1 MPPRRRS
8 PHRNP
13 VATGRF
19 LGIGCL
25 PDGECNSFDSLR
37 PPVSFVPY
45 SCGLLLVLTRFLTF
59 QERLDSKSHNQR
71 RQHLPES
78 QSDLLRYSIPM
89 TVVTRNQN
97 TLMDQLAPSASF
109 RLENQVSV
117 VTGGARG
124 IGAGIVR
131 RFVQEGARVVFSD
144 LLNEEGKRFEEE
156 LGKNVAFYRA
166 DAASA
171 SDSEALVEF
180 AVERFGRLDCVV
192 NNAGA
197 GGEGEPVAQ
206 TSVEDFDRSIALLL
220 RGPFLGIKY
229 AVPRMQSGGTIINI
243 ASVNGLVAG
252 FAPHAY
258 TAAKFG
264 VVGLTKSV
272 ALELAERGIRVN
284 AICPGG
290 TATWICAPL
299 YPEMPAELVD
309 RTPEI
314 VEPWLAS
321 GTPIGRAGL
330 PADIANVAL
339 WLASSESS
347 FVTGHALVVDGG
359 FTAGTRWSQTLERL
373 ENLKEHFR
381 AALNQTAAVS

>member
-1 MPPRRRS
+1 
-8 PHRNP
+8 
-13 VATGRF
+13 
-19 LGIGCL
+19 
-25 PDGECNSFDSLR
+25 
-37 PPVSFVPY
+37 
-45 SCGLLLVLTRFLTF
+45 
-59 QERLDSKSHNQR
+59 
-71 RQHLPES
+71 
-78 QSDLLRYSIPM
+78 
-89 TVVTRNQN
+89 
-97 TLMDQLAPSASF
+97 
-109 RLENQVSV
+109 
-117 VTGGARG
+117 
-124 IGAGIVR
+124 
-131 RFVQEGARVVFSD
+131 
-144 LLNEEGKRFEEE
+144 
-156 LGKNVAFYRA
+156 
-166 DAASA
+166 
-171 SDSEALVEF
+171 VEF

-197 GGEGEPVAQ
+197 GSEGGPIAQ

-290 TATWICAPL
+290 TATWICAPV

-314 VEPWLAS
+314 VKPWLAS

-330 PADIANVAL
+330 PADIANAAL

-381 AALNQTAAVS
+381 AALDQTKFVS